1 MEVGKGKVKGAKR
14 RCSLLSLR
22 TFTPLASICPLK
34 WCAVQDS
41 ATTWLGPS
49 WLLSLWYQIMLS
61 STELEAQESWPDCTG
76 GICP

>member
-1 MEVGKGKVKGAKR
+1 
-14 RCSLLSLR
+14 
-22 TFTPLASICPLK
+22 
-34 WCAVQDS
+34 VQDS

-61 STELEAQESWPDCTG
+61 STELEAQELWPDCGG